1 MRSRESNLR
10 PPDLPAAVKRS
21 TDWANPAAVNIIIL
35 HPGSPDS
42 ARVRL
47 EVLIFFSSGIKK
59 RLVHDQVGTPGCRK
73 TILTPFQNRS
83 NLLVQLDPAILD
95 ATRSVQVNVWTPCWT
110 GWSEFKHSPNIFTVQ
125 CVEDHAR
132 LLRHVSFFLLHFRSW
147 PLCFINHRYNKR
159 NVMLINFKGLKHHF
173 DSGESNFRC
182 SVLNIIFAQS
192 RNIYVRPTC
201 SYLSTFSIKATT
213 SARLL
218 VTASRTASFR
228 SSLSICFNMD
238 QTKELRISSYGHKIN
253 K

>member
-59 RLVHDQVGTPGCRK
+59 RPVHDQVGTPGCRK

-95 ATRSVQVNVWTPCWT
+95 ATRWVQVNVWTPCWT

-147 PLCFINHRYNKR
+147 PLCFINHRYQEKCNA
-159 NVMLINFKGLKHHF
+159 
-173 DSGESNFRC
+173 D
-182 SVLNIIFAQS
+182 
-192 RNIYVRPTC
+192 
-201 SYLSTFSIKATT
+201 
-213 SARLL
+213 
-218 VTASRTASFR
+218 
-228 SSLSICFNMD
+228 
-238 QTKELRISSYGHKIN
+238 
-253 K
+253 